1 MARPLP
7 NPNPAAAEVCA
18 TAADAACAETITMKQ
33 KDANSPDILTSER
46 NGACFYFNGDLLM
59 REPNRAEIERYLKSA
74 IGQDAR
80 ILNLTILGEAEKK
93 DIKEYGYG
101 TPIRIDYEHDGREHR
116 AVLHTISP
124 GPFGHEHMADRA
136 QLLLWDHQAF
146 NLLPRH
152 VRSIDAGAF
161 RRNGSAVSLG
171 DAEEYFVLTEYAE
184 GRCYVED
191 VTRMRK
197 DCRLAELDIA
207 RSDALCDYL
216 VEIHRVQG
224 SNPDLYVRRIR
235 ELVGHSECI
244 MGLID
249 SYPAKPDIVDRVL
262 LRNIEHQC
270 VEWRWRLKDLVHRL
284 RQVHGDFHPWN
295 ILFREGTDFVLLD
308 RSRGEW
314 GEPADDVTCLTMN
327 YLFFSLQRSGRLDGN
342 FESLFHRFWDRY
354 LSKAGDT
361 ELLRVAA
368 PFFAFRGLVM
378 AHPIWY
384 PNLTNDVRQK
394 LFNFIQAVLGQE
406 RFDPS
411 EVNRYCGA
419 R

>member
-1 MARPLP
+1 MPRL
-7 NPNPAAAEVCA
+7 NE
-18 TAADAACAETITMKQ
+18 
-33 KDANSPDILTSER
+33 
-46 NGACFYFNGDLLM
+46 
-59 REPNRAEIERYLKSA
+59 AEIERYLKSV
-74 IGQDAR
+74 IHSDAR
-80 ILNLTILGEAEKK
+80 ILNLKVLGESEDQ
-93 DIKEYGYG
+93 DIKAYGYG
-101 TPIRIDYEHDGREHR
+101 TPVQIDYECAGKQHR

-136 QLLLWDHQAF
+136 GMLLWDHKAF

-161 RRNGSAVSLG
+161 RPDASIVSLG
-171 DAEEYFVLTEYAE
+171 DAEEFFVLTDYAD

-191 VTRMRK
+191 VTRMRDDSK
-197 DCRLAELDIA
+197 LTEIDAA
-207 RSDALCDYL
+207 RGEALCDYL
-216 VEIHRVQG
+216 AEIHRVEG
-224 SNPDLYVRRIR
+224 NNPDLYIRRIR
-235 ELVGHSECI
+235 ELIGHSECI

-249 SYPAKPDIVDRVL
+249 SYPAQQTVVDRTRL
-262 LRNIEHQC
+262 KDIEQQC
-270 VEWRWRLKDLVHRL
+270 VDWRWRIKDRVHRL

-342 FESLFHRFWDRY
+342 FESLFRNFWERY
-354 LSKAGDT
+354 LAKTGDT
-361 ELLRVAA
+361 EMLQVAA

-384 PNLTNDVRQK
+384 PNLAADVRQK
-394 LFNFIQAVLGQE
+394 LFNFMQSVLSVQV
-406 RFDPS
+406 FDPD

-419 R
+419 